1 MKVLLQKNVPDLGKI
16 GEIVEVKPGY
26 ARNYL
31 LPQGLGVQPTKGN
44 IRAIEIAKQEYLE
57 ELAKQRSQLEAKAV
71 LVDGKEVT
79 IPARAN
85 PEGHLYGSVGPAQIV
100 AALANENVFVEVEHV
115 HLPEAIRQ
123 LDRHEVEL
131 RFTDEVTAKIYVWI
145 VPLGDDEGSPGG
157 TESTGEQEGI
167 PEPPAETAPSA
178 ESPETPTTDEDQ

>member
-1 MKVLLQKNVPDLGKI
+1 MKVLLQKNVPDLGRI
-16 GEIVEVKPGY
+16 GEVVEVRSGY

-31 LPQGLGVQPTKGN
+31 LPQGLAVQPTAAN
-44 IRAIEIAKQEYLE
+44 VRAIEIAKQKYLE
-57 ELAKQRSQLEAKAV
+57 ELAKQRSELEAKAR
-71 LVDGKEVT
+71 LVDGKEIT

-100 AALANENVFVEVEHV
+100 AALTKENVFIEPEHV

-145 VPLGDDEGSPGG
+145 VPLGGDEGPGPD
-157 TESTGEQEGI
+157 TALTGEEHQIDDPTVPDSDSTSGE
-167 PEPPAETAPSA
+167 E
-178 ESPETPTTDEDQ
+178 ESSTDAGR